1 MMINITK
8 SSIDVKFKDVKV
20 GDVFYFQNKDDI
32 PYLKIRKYIPD
43 YKGDYNGDCYTAS
56 VSLVN
61 GIIIEFN
68 PDEYVRLY
76 KKTKLTI
83 EV

>member
-8 SSIDVKFKDVKV
+8 SSLDVKFKDVKI

-32 PYLKIRKYIPD
+32 PYLKIKKYIPD
-43 YKGDYNGDCYTAS
+43 YKGDYNGDCYVTSVNLAS
-56 VSLVN
+56 GTIVKFS
-61 GIIIEFN
+61 